1 MTIDVIGAGLGRTGT
16 LTLKIALEALG
27 YDRCHHMTEVFAH
40 PEQEPFWR
48 RAADGNAVDWA
59 EVFAGYRATVDWPGA
74 HFYRQLAGHYP
85 AAKVVL
91 TRRDPERW
99 YDSISTTIFPALAA
113 MVANTPPDAPGRF
126 SDIIVTQQT
135 FGGDL
140 SRDNV
145 IAAYERH
152 NAEVVRTIP
161 PERLLVFE
169 AVQGWDPLC
178 AFLGVA
184 VPDAPFPRTNSR
196 DEFWSKIPVERRPP
210 PA

>member
-16 LTLKIALEALG
+16 LTLKVALEALG
-27 YDRCHHMTEVFAH
+27 FDRCHHMIEVFEH
-40 PEQEPFWR
+40 PEQVPFWR
-48 RAADGNAVDWA
+48 RAADGDAVDWA
-59 EVFAGYRATVDWPGA
+59 EVFVGYRAAVDWPAA
-74 HFYRQLAGHYP
+74 HFYRQIADYYP
-85 AAKVVL
+85 DARVVL

-113 MVANTPPDAPGRF
+113 MVANMPPESPGRF
-126 SDIIVTQQT
+126 SDIIITHNT

-140 SRDNV
+140 SKANV

-169 AVQGWDPLC
+169 AVQGWAPLC
-178 AFLGVA
+178 AFLGVT
-184 VPDAPFPRTNSR
+184 VPDMPFPRTNSG
-196 DEFWSKIPVERRPP
+196 DEFRARQSARNHP
-210 PA
+210 PAA